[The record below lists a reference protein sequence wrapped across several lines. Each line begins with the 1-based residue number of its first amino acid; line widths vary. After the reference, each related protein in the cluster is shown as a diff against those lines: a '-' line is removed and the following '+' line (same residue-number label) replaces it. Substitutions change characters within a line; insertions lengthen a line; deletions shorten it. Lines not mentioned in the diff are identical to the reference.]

1 MSSTHSLYLSFP
13 VSLFSITNPQKQQKK
28 SIQQSDS
35 NPNRALVKYFIH
47 TRKNKR
53 THFTQNYYTLKKVNN
68 NPWRRQH
75 CRNNNKSHT
84 HTRTHRPIPCT
95 CTFLFVCDV
104 GSNVTRTSDRRKR
117 WKNTTHFSSL
127 ANKKSPKS
135 FEKHSILHVRTCV
148 CVSFL
153 SLSLSDGG
161 DC

>member
-1 MSSTHSLYLSFP
+1 MSCTSCTNCMSSTHSLYLSFP

-84 HTRTHRPIPCT
+84 HTHAHTDQSHVRVRFCLSVMSVQMSRARVTGENGEKIQH
-95 CTFLFVCDV
+95 TFLV
-104 GSNVTRTSDRRKR
+104 
-117 WKNTTHFSSL
+117 
-127 ANKKSPKS
+127 
-135 FEKHSILHVRTCV
+135 
-148 CVSFL
+148 
-153 SLSLSDGG
+153 
-161 DC
+161 